1 MVGSGSHKVLRT
13 LLPVR
18 IGAGATGAVQVD
30 QDYGKI
36 AAAARRTSFVVAAI
50 LEALLLAL
58 CVLLLPPLARVSKRL
73 RRQIEQLD
81 HMASH
86 DELTGL
92 LNRPGFLRLID
103 RELAGEHPRG
113 AVLLA
118 DLDRFNEVNE
128 TIGDDQGDRL
138 LIEVANRLRA
148 AFPDHTP
155 ARLGE
160 DEFAVLIPRGGAP
173 AVAQAAAAVADLF
186 TVPFAAAGIRLG
198 IDVRTG
204 TAQYPDYGTASDSL
218 LRHANIALTK
228 AKHALTRVAVY
239 ATGRVGAVEALVR
252 WQHPRRGLLSP
263 GEFIEAAEQSALIS
277 ELGRQVL
284 AASVSQWRHWR
295 EQGIALGVAVN
306 LSTVDLLDLTLPGT
320 LVDLLLEHQMPADQL
335 ILEITER
342 TLLSQEYETRR
353 VLRQLERIG
362 VCLSI
367 DDYGT
372 GYSSLTTLRKLP
384 ISQVKIDRSFVAGL
398 PDDQSND
405 EIVNSTIQLAHA
417 LDASVVA
424 EGVETE
430 AQLQR
435 LARLGCDSVQG
446 YLLGR
451 PQPAHELT
459 AALEPRHATNPGL
472 RPSLEAASLR

>member
-1 MVGSGSHKVLRT
+1 M
-13 LLPVR
+13 LLV
-18 IGAGATGAVQVD
+18 
-30 QDYGKI
+30 
-36 AAAARRTSFVVAAI
+36 
-50 LEALLLAL
+50 
-58 CVLLLPPLARVSKRL
+58 
-73 RRQIEQLD
+73 
-81 HMASH
+81 
-86 DELTGL
+86 
-92 LNRPGFLRLID
+92 
-103 RELAGEHPRG
+103 
-113 AVLLA
+113 
-118 DLDRFNEVNE
+118 DLDRFNEINE

-204 TAQYPDYGTASDSL
+204 AAQYPDHGTDSDSL

-239 ATGRVGAVEALVR
+239 NDRYDDTDLDQLTLVGELRDALAERQIVVHYQPQVTLATGRVGAVEALVR

-435 LARLGCDSVQG
+435 LARLGWTRSRVICS
-446 YLLGR
+446 
-451 PQPAHELT
+451 
-459 AALEPRHATNPGL
+459 AARNPRT
-472 RPSLEAASLR
+472 S